1 MQERLELDMDD
12 DQQLTTGTTLET
24 SQQPKKRTFVEEVEV
39 SGNNL
44 VERFK
49 DLAKDANTR
58 RVVIKT
64 KDGKELMSV
73 PLTIGVVAGG
83 LVAWAAPLRLLTAL
97 SALAGVVSGVKLEVT
112 REEDREDTPS
122 T

>member
-1 MQERLELDMDD
+1 MDN
-12 DQQLTTGTTLET
+12 QQLTTETTEET
-24 SQQPKKRTFVEEVEV
+24 TQQPKKRTFVEEIEV

-64 KDGKELMSV
+64 QDGKELMSV
-73 PLTIGVVAGG
+73 PLTFGVVAGG
-83 LVAWAAPLRLLTAL
+83 LVAWAAPLLAAL
-97 SALAGVVSGVKLEVT
+97 GALAGVVSHVKLEVT
-112 REEDREDTPS
+112 REDDGEDTPS